1 MQNHE
6 IWEKLFAREEYKY
19 ESYVI
24 QSVVGY
30 VD

>member
-6 IWEKLFAREEYKY
+6 ICEKLFAREEYKY

-24 QSVVGY
+24 KIVVGY
-30 VD
+30 MD